1 MRVATHAD
9 MSVPADECRRAMK
22 GFGTNEA
29 LLVQTLVRVP
39 AELTSALRSTYLQRH
54 RRNLESDIKSE
65 TSGYFETTLVALV
78 RGPLDNDVH
87 TLHSALDGAGTNEAK
102 LNDVLIGRSNAD
114 IRAIKQDYQSTYRQS
129 LESAVRGDLS
139 LKTEQMF
146 MMILAGTRQEESSP
160 VVPQNTD
167 HDVAELHRA
176 TEARGVAQGADQ
188 LTVCS
193 ILTNRSDG
201 QIRAIAQA
209 YEHKY
214 RVPLEKTIIKHFSG
228 HMEQALVQ
236 CVRSGADRAMRDAL
250 LIEDAMAGAGT
261 KDVLL
266 LERIVRA
273 HWDRRHLSNVK
284 GAYKHRFGR
293 ELKQRGQGETSG
305 WFEKSLVAVL
315 ESA

>member
-1 MRVATHAD
+1 
-9 MSVPADECRRAMK
+9 MK

-29 LLVQTLVRVP
+29 LLVQTLAGVP
-39 AELTSALRSTYLQRH
+39 AELTSALRLAYQQRH
-54 RRNLESDIKSE
+54 HRNLENDIKSE
-65 TSGYFETTLVALV
+65 TSGYFESTLVALA
-78 RGPLDNDVH
+78 RGPLVNDVH
-87 TLHSALDGAGTNEAK
+87 TLHAALGGAGTNEAK

-114 IRAIKQDYQSTYRQS
+114 MRAIKQAYHTTYHRS
-129 LESAVRGDLS
+129 LEDAVRGDLS

-146 MMILAGTRQEESSP
+146 MMILAATRQEESAP
-160 VVPQNTD
+160 VIPQNVD

-193 ILTNRSDG
+193 ILANRSDG
-201 QIRAIAQA
+201 QIRAVAQA
-209 YEHKY
+209 YEHKF
-214 RVPLEKTIIKHFSG
+214 RVPLEKTIVKHFSG

-250 LIEDAMAGAGT
+250 LMEDAMAGPGT

-273 HWDRRHLSNVK
+273 HWDRRHLANVK
-284 GAYKHRFGR
+284 GAYRHRFGR
-293 ELKQRGQGETSG
+293 ELVARVKGETSG

-315 ESA
+315 ETA